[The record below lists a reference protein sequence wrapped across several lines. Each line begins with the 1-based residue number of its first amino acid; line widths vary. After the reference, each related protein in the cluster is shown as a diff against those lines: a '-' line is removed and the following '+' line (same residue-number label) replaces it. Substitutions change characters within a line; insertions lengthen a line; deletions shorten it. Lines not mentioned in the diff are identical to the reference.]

1 MAVRQGTTGSAA
13 GTYRRPEPMEVEEF
27 DRTVKALIE
36 DAESWT
42 EKNWRPARIEGWE
55 RYWGKL
61 DLETKDGDDTSVAYE
76 IRDAVQQIMPEVM
89 EQLAGNDE
97 PVEYYTHDPR
107 RHDLCKQATVMAI
120 SNFWEGGGW
129 GALYDST
136 MHAAVGRVGFLKVHR
151 KEELCFEDHEFQGL
165 DPQHVEQIAQ
175 MPSYTLLEVEDE
187 YDHGLDQSGQPMSW
201 VAARNGVIRRYYVE
215 STLEIIS
222 PDPATMFATQGEN
235 LDKALCCGQRTTV
248 RMGNLREM
256 GFELD
261 ELDEISGY
269 EDSQIQ
275 AERTTRSR
283 EAQQTKQDYGTWA
296 LRPVDLY
303 EAYCRID
310 ADGDGLLELWK
321 VIAAGTSKKVLRRMR
336 VRDQPYSAVTI
347 RRSPHTIAGVSFC
360 DLLKDLQEI
369 RTRFQRGMN
378 ENVDLQTN
386 PMMFASGP
394 MNLTQLQNIK
404 KRKVVN
410 EGTPGSVR
418 WFVPPSNIGE
428 VLPALDYLRNVRSER
443 VGVDPAAQGLQPDQ
457 LTGIAAVAIAG
468 AQQAS
473 ARVIRLMVRTIAET
487 GMRAAFTKLL
497 RLMVGEA
504 PQHVYSQDGKYVQVD
519 PRAFDPA
526 WGVRARVGL
535 GAMAQQ
541 ERQSAYQSLI
551 SLAQMIMSAL
561 GPTNPFISPPKTA
574 ALIQAAVGEFRGLG
588 AQRFFNSPDETTQFM
603 QQQAQQ
609 PPPPDPKMLDVQ
621 RKQQADQQKAQ
632 LDQQKAQLG
641 HLTGMAQVTA
651 QAQLGQQKNLLTHDE
666 HMLELGMQVPLE
678 KYSIDQRTKVQ
689 AAQRTAQGNIP
700 RRAGPRR

>member
-1 MAVRQGTTGSAA
+1 MAVGQGNA
-13 GTYRRPEPMEVEEF
+13 GTASGAYRRPEAMEVEEF
-27 DRTVKALIE
+27 DRTARALID
-36 DAESWT
+36 DAEDWT

-55 RYWGKL
+55 RYHGKL

-97 PVEYYTHDPR
+97 PVEYYTHDPK
-107 RHDLCKQATVMAI
+107 RHDLCKQATILGI

-129 GALYDST
+129 GALHDST
-136 MHAAVGRVGFLKVHR
+136 VHAAVGRVGFLKVHR
-151 KEELCFEDHEFQGL
+151 KEELCFEDHEFNGL
-165 DPQHVEQIAQ
+165 DPQHVEQIAR

-187 YDHGLDQSGQPMSW
+187 HEHGLGPDGRPMSW
-201 VAARNGVIRRYYVE
+201 VAARNGVIRRYYVD
-215 STLEIIS
+215 STLEIIA
-222 PDPATMFATQGEN
+222 PDPATMYATQAEN
-235 LDKALCCGQRTTV
+235 LDKALCIGQRTTV

-261 ELDEISGY
+261 ELDEISGF
-269 EDSQIQ
+269 EDSQVQ
-275 AERTTRSR
+275 SERTTRNR

-321 VIAAGTSKKVLRRMR
+321 IIAAGTAKKVLRRMR

-347 RRSPHTIAGVSFC
+347 RRSPHTIAGMSFC
-360 DLLKDLQEI
+360 DLLKDLQE
-369 RTRFQRGMN
+369 TRSRLQRGMN
-378 ENVDLQTN
+378 EGISLQTN
-386 PMMFASGP
+386 PMMFVSGT
-394 MNLTQLQNIK
+394 MNVTHLQTIK

-410 EGTPGSVR
+410 EGTPGAVR

-443 VGVDPAAQGLQPDQ
+443 IGVDPAAQGLQPDQ

-473 ARVIRLMVRTIAET
+473 ARVVRLMVRTIAET
-487 GMRAAFTKLL
+487 GIRQAFQKLL
-497 RLMVGEA
+497 KLMVGEG

-519 PRAFDPA
+519 PRAFDPS

-541 ERQSAYQSLI
+541 ERMGAYQQLI
-551 SLAQMIMSAL
+551 SLAQLITTGF
-561 GPTNPFISPPKTA
+561 GPQNPFIDPPKMA
-574 ALIQAAVGEFRGLG
+574 ALLQAAVGEYRGLG
-588 AQRFFNSPDETTQFM
+588 AQRFFSSPDEATAFM
-603 QQQAQQ
+603 QKQAQQ
-609 PPPPDPKMLDVQ
+609 PPPPDPKMMDVQ
-621 RKQQADQQKAQ
+621 RKAAADQANQRLQ
-632 LDQQKAQLG
+632 QQKAQLG
-641 HLTGMAQVTA
+641 HLAGVAKVTSDT
-651 QAQLGQQKNLLTHDE
+651 QLGQQRNLLTHDE
-666 HMLELGMQVPLE
+666 RMLELGLQVPLE
-678 KYSIDQRTKVQ
+678 KYAIDQKTKVAQ
-689 AAQRTAQGNIP
+689 ASRAAQGDIP
-700 RRAGPRR
+700 RKMRSRS